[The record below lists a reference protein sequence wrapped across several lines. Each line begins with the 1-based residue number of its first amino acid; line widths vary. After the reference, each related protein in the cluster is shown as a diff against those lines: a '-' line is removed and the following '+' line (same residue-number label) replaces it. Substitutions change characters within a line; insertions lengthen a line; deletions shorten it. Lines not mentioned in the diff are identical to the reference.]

1 MAQGRDVYLRP
12 SQETISIDL
21 SNQITMTPKRLNQ
34 IGFIAA
40 IAFGAF
46 VLNNPVTQKYALGG
60 VLGGGLYAAMDKHWS
75 QGLFQVFSGMSDLM
89 LTASSNSTKMLV
101 PPITQSAQIEDV
113 RERPPFL
120 CQWPQEHQE
129 RGGRGDSRPSTKRV
143 ASTTAGYL
151 TSLYTISS

>member
-1 MAQGRDVYLRP
+1 M
-12 SQETISIDL
+12 L
-21 SNQITMTPKRLNQ
+21 S
-34 IGFIAA
+34 
-40 IAFGAF
+40 
-46 VLNNPVTQKYALGG
+46 
-60 VLGGGLYAAMDKHWS
+60 
-75 QGLFQVFSGMSDLM
+75 
-89 LTASSNSTKMLV
+89 ASSNSTKMLV

-129 RGGRGDSRPSTKRV
+129 RGGRGAAARQQKGI